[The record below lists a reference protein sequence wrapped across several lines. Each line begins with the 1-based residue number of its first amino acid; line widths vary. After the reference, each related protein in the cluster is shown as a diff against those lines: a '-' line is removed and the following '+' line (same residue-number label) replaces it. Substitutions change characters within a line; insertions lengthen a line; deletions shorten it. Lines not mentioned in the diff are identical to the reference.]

1 MLATAPANIQGKME
15 VRGIGIIDSERESD
29 VPVCLLVEISEKIE
43 RFPEGREW
51 RLMAGIE
58 IPVVVLNALEPSAP
72 VKVELALRHVG
83 PQSSLTAPRPQPRPA
98 GLPPGGPGLLCVHG
112 LVLTSHDA
120 PGATR

>member
-83 PQSSLTAPRPQPRPA
+83 LT
-98 GLPPGGPGLLCVHG
+98 L
-112 LVLTSHDA
+112 
-120 PGATR
+120 